1 MEKCVLTVAGQ
12 ETNEACGTDQ
22 LYIGMDV
29 LINGGIYTMGLLW
42 QKNAQEEVWVF
53 LLVDERKKFNEENQ
67 TVML

>member
-42 QKNAQEEVWVF
+42 QKNSQEEVWVF
-53 LLVDERKKFNEENQ
+53 LLVDERKKFNEEN
-67 TVML
+67 

>member
-12 ETNEACGTDQ
+12 EKNEACGTDQ

-53 LLVDERKKFNEENQ
+53 LLVDERKKFNEEN
-67 TVML
+67 